1 MSAIDL
7 LYTEVEAVDAAVG
20 EVEEVEEVEGVE
32 EGVEEDVEEDVEE
45 EGDGTDTADTK
56 VPVLEA
62 EFMAAMFCLSCS
74 PTYRMVSKIESFNRV
89 NATTSCMAWDM
100 EICLPFVPVKRK

>member
-1 MSAIDL
+1 MDL
-7 LYTEVEAVDAAVG
+7 LYTEVEAVEAVDAAVG
-20 EVEEVEEVEGVE
+20 EEEEE
-32 EGVEEDVEEDVEE
+32 EEDDEEEEDEEEEDEEEE

-56 VPVLEA
+56 VPVPEA
-62 EFMAAMFCLSCS
+62 EVMAAMFCLSCS